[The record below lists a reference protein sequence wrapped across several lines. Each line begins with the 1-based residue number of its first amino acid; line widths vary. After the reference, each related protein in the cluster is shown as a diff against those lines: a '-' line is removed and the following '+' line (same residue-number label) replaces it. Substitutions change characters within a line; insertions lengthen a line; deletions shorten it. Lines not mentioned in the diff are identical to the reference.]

1 MSKREQK
8 KQPSARWPCSPTW
21 QIRWPPATRRQG
33 MIVKEVGKGIQLL
46 LSGSETMISAG
57 VSGWALFG
65 IASAISLLIGN
76 EYLSAFIIV
85 MFIVSSGAALI
96 GCLLHLV
103 ELLAARLEK
112 EEEAE

>member
-1 MSKREQK
+1 MFAHMADQM
-8 KQPSARWPCSPTW
+8 
-21 QIRWPPATRRQG
+21 ATSYEEG
-33 MIVKEVGKGIQLL
+33 MIVKEVGKGIQQL

-76 EYLSAFIIV
+76 ECLSAFTIV